1 MRIFVFGSLNMDK
14 VYKVKEFVRAGETIN
29 SLSYQEF
36 PGGKGLNQT
45 IAAVRAGGDVLHIG
59 AIGRDGKLLEDVLL
73 QEGVPL
79 THLHRLPCATGH
91 AVIQVNA
98 QGQNAIIVDPGA
110 NAVIQ
115 EEWVDEALLSAQPGD
130 LILLQNEINNIPYI
144 IRRARESG
152 LSVAF
157 NPSPITD
164 AINSYPLSLVTHF
177 ILNEV
182 EGKELT
188 GETED
193 AAILEGLAQR
203 FPNAE
208 IMLTL
213 GSRGAMYS
221 GKCGRAE
228 FGTYSVEAVDTTAV
242 GDTFCGYYFSCIS
255 RAMDAHKAMLYATGA
270 SAISVTREGASTS
283 IPRFE
288 EVNAFIAAQ
297 GDIRKY

>member
-1 MRIFVFGSLNMDK
+1 MRIFVFGSLNVDK
-14 VYKVKEFVRAGETIN
+14 VYKVKAFVREGETIN

-45 IAAVRAGGDVLHIG
+45 IAAARAGVDVLHIG
-59 AIGRDGKLLEDVLL
+59 AIGSDGKLLSDTLL
-73 QEGVPL
+73 HEGVPL

-91 AVIQVNA
+91 AVIQVNS
-98 QGQNAIIVDPGA
+98 QGQNAIIVDQGA

-130 LILLQNEINNIPYI
+130 LVLLQNEINNVPYI
-144 IRRARESG
+144 IRRAREAG

-164 AINSYPLSLVTHF
+164 TINDYPLSLVTHF
-177 ILNEV
+177 ILNEI
-182 EGKELT
+182 EGEALT

-193 AAILEGLAQR
+193 AAILDGLARR

-221 GKCGRAE
+221 GASGRAA
-228 FGTYSVEAVDTTAV
+228 FGAYPVEAVDTTAA
-242 GDTFCGYYFSCIS
+242 GDTFCGYYFACIA
-255 RAMDAHKAMLYATGA
+255 RGMDAHKAMLYATGA

-297 GDIRKY
+297 GDIRKH